1 MVCRN
6 KTVAEKL
13 FCTNISTNVLL
24 LMKIFSSSPYATFN
38 PKEWSSVSKASY
50 RFSNTPIQIKKK
62 YFASIKERNFKKTGQ
77 ENNDLPKQI
86 QLILK

>member
-1 MVCRN
+1 M
-6 KTVAEKL
+6 VAEKL
-13 FCTNISTNVLL
+13 FCINISTNVLL

-50 RFSNTPIQIKKK
+50 GFSNTPIQIKKK
-62 YFASIKERNFKKTGQ
+62 YFASIKERNFKKNEQ

-86 QLILK
+86 QLVLT